1 VKGLRFVMGQDYSA
15 DSDHGFL
22 TPWSVVLEAMQSRAP
37 GAPEAL
43 AKLYTLYW
51 PALYGFARRKG
62 HPREDAED
70 LVQGFFE
77 HLIGSRGLATVDR
90 SKGKFRSF
98 LFVSFKNFT
107 FAEIRRA
114 KAQKHGGG
122 AELLRLDWEDAED
135 RIAFEPSDQITP
147 EMLFDAQWA
156 LLLLNRVTR
165 QLEQEQA
172 AAGKAESFRTL
183 KSFLGGEA
191 GSRTNPTYEEAAR
204 ILGLS
209 VSTVTSRIH
218 QLRRRHAK
226 LVREEVARTVLDP
239 TQIETEL
246 HELCE
251 ALVQAEGRA
260 PIPGR
265 TA

>member
-1 VKGLRFVMGQDYSA
+1 MGQDYSA
-15 DSDHGFL
+15 ESDYGFL

-37 GAPEAL
+37 GASQAL
-43 AKLYTLYW
+43 AKLCTLYW
-51 PALYGFARRKG
+51 PPLYAFARRKG

-98 LFVSFKNFT
+98 LFVSFKNFI
-107 FAEIRRA
+107 FAEVRRA

-122 AELLRLDWEDAED
+122 AELLRLDWEDAEN
-135 RIAFEPSDQITP
+135 RIAFEPTDRLTP
-147 EMLFDAQWA
+147 ETLFDAQWA
-156 LLLLNRVTR
+156 LLLLERATR

-172 AAGKAESFRTL
+172 AAGKAEDFRIL
-183 KSFLGGEA
+183 KSFLGGEVGI
-191 GSRTNPTYEEAAR
+191 GSKLSYEEAAKA
-204 ILGLS
+204 LGWS
-209 VSTVTSRIH
+209 VSAVTSRIH

-239 TQIETEL
+239 AQIETEL